1 VGLTPLIQETYDT
14 KLQALQG
21 LVTGNQPLTIDNLAA
36 AGSASMPITRG
47 VIEAL
52 RDESDQDLLTKR
64 LASEAALSDVLQKAL
79 LLQRMLL
86 TGRQE
91 PNVDANRLAQESLS
105 HEGDLLQQEITNL
118 RTELELDRELAGDS
132 PMAIIERQVR
142 RGQASDSTF
151 QGDTEPDRL
160 HRIEKPADQR

>member
-1 VGLTPLIQETYDT
+1 
-14 KLQALQG
+14 
-21 LVTGNQPLTIDNLAA
+21 
-36 AGSASMPITRG
+36 
-47 VIEAL
+47 
-52 RDESDQDLLTKR
+52 
-64 LASEAALSDVLQKAL
+64 
-79 LLQRMLL
+79 MLL

-160 HRIEKPADQR
+160 HRIEKPCGATISVRERDNQDERRCRGATIMPSWFFVSKGG